1 MRTTVKESTMVKP
14 LKETP
19 SGSVW
24 LSNLDLVFSDTYH
37 SRVVYFYRSDR
48 GPGFFDT
55 AALKEALSRALV
67 EFYPYA
73 GRLRRDDNG
82 RIEINCNDE
91 GVSFVEAECD
101 GSIDDLGDFAI
112 PKPHLSLTPTV
123 DYSKGI
129 STFPLLL
136 LKLTRFKCGGASI
149 GLANEHHT
157 SDGISANNLM
167 RTWSEIARGLTTVPT
182 VSLDRR
188 VLSAREPPQPRF
200 RHIEHHPPP
209 SLKTPLD
216 GPAGDPTFSTF
227 KLSRD
232 FINGLKKKCN
242 ESSGGANYTMYEVVA
257 GHVWR
262 CVSIAR
268 GLPLEQETKLQ
279 FPVDAR
285 QRLRP
290 PLPPGYFGNGIFYSG
305 AFALVGDLV
314 SKPLRFA
321 VEIVHEAIARM
332 DDEYMRSALDYL
344 ELYMRNVEG
353 IVRSQNNVKCPNFGV
368 TSWVRLPVHKAEFGL
383 GKPVF
388 VGPGGALSEGKSFLY
403 PDQENEEILLL
414 AITLHHQ
421 HMERFQK
428 LLYDKDSCMMPEI

>member
-1 MRTTVKESTMVKP
+1 MVKP

-55 AALKEALSRALV
+55 ATLKEALSRALV

-136 LKLTRFKCGGASI
+136 LKVPSHVRRDFRKQFDAHVVGNRSRPNHRPYCFPGPARPLGAR
-149 GLANEHHT
+149 AP
-157 SDGISANNLM
+157 A
-167 RTWSEIARGLTTVPT
+167 APVPPH
-182 VSLDRR
+182 R
-188 VLSAREPPQPRF
+188 A
-200 RHIEHHPPP
+200 PP
-209 SLKTPLD
+209 SSVAQNPLD